1 MITAKRWIHFIKN
14 KRATKDKTCGL
25 LAALQSKQQ
34 CERNKVKIE
43 ISVAS
48 QKFQKKMHV
57 YVYITEYAQVS
68 KFLGGK
74 PDYKSQIKTARVGK
88 GSEQLQNTIT
98 IVLLSR
104 K

>member
-1 MITAKRWIHFIKN
+1 MHFIKN

-43 ISVAS
+43 ILVAS
-48 QKFQKKMHV
+48 QKFQKKIHV

-68 KFLGGK
+68 KIPG
-74 PDYKSQIKTARVGK
+74 
-88 GSEQLQNTIT
+88 
-98 IVLLSR
+98 R
-104 K
+104 KAEL